1 MEYAYQFKDYLIHP
15 EIYARHID
23 TTAEAFTELNVEVE
37 QKLQAIR
44 DHPIVRETEEALV
57 GAVDGEDKEF
67 LFTEQLV
74 SFYFWV
80 MECSGLSKP
89 GDHYRVEP
97 GQLEL

>member
-23 TTAEAFTELNVEVE
+23 TTAEVE

-80 MECSGLSKP
+80 MEFSGLSKP